1 MTIQL
6 SSSAKW
12 TPSRITIN
20 PSNGVAGNN
29 HLAIKQIDQLGRQN
43 YSYDFKNKASSS
55 NPLNIVDGNPLSYF
69 EYEALNVDKKNY
81 QQNSLLFSENE
92 FSYIVDN
99 GTIKNASNRSLF
111 NWSNHPINEP
121 LVLDF
126 TLHSNVGGLA
136 NSVTINPYFGSSK
149 SVKITHVYVTS
160 TDGTTEDVLSSTIHV
175 GVSNQRLFEES
186 SVDYY
191 YDSVTVKFMERKV
204 LSIRIVMEQPDYTQE
219 DILHSYWVTD
229 YTNAVSDNSPFFGSS
244 RFNPES
250 LSRDVYQEVIYD
262 KDAIIAPV
270 SNPTIFSRQD
280 VLAKRVS
287 VVLKKKSTTASPETT
302 ETFNIPIKLDKEIL
316 SAKRMAIG
324 LRDVVVEY
332 LSYEDSAEMVSL
344 PYQFDKPVASLM
356 LGIESDLGITSQ
368 SNQLIS
374 SYVSVD
380 DGKNWR
386 PINPSQFGYNSSSS
400 TTNPEI
406 LAFNQ
411 NVPQGFKLPGVYYYN
426 YPEVPKEIRSV
437 IVKIVLKKDKIN
449 NMAPMIYSY
458 MLAAKVNT

>member
-6 SSSAKW
+6 SASARW

-29 HLAIKQIDQLGRQN
+29 HLAIKKIDQLGRQN
-43 YSYDFKNKASSS
+43 YTYEFKDKASSA
-55 NPLNIVDGNPLSYF
+55 NPLNIIDGNPLSYF
-69 EYEALNVDKKNY
+69 EYEALNVDKEIYK
-81 QQNSLLFSENE
+81 QNLLFSENE

-99 GTIKNASNRSLF
+99 GTIKDTANRSLF
-111 NWSNHPINEP
+111 NWSNHPTTEP
-121 LVLDF
+121 LILDF
-126 TLHSNVGGLA
+126 TIHSASAGLA

-149 SVKITHVYVTS
+149 SVKITNVYVTS
-160 TDGTTEDVLSSTIHV
+160 LDGTTEDVLSSPIYV

-186 SVDYY
+186 STDYY
-191 YDSVTVKFMERKV
+191 YDSVTIKFMERKV
-204 LSIRIVMEQPDYTQE
+204 LNIRVVMEQSDYSQN

-229 YTNAVSDNSPFFGSS
+229 YTNSISDNSPFFGSS

-250 LSRDVYQEVIYD
+250 LSKDIYQEVIYD

-270 SNPTIFSRQD
+270 SNPNIFSRED

-287 VVLKKKSTTASPETT
+287 VVLKKKSTSSSPETT
-302 ETFNIPIKLDKEIL
+302 ETFNVPIRLEKQLL

-332 LSYEDSAEMVSL
+332 LSFEDSAEMVSL
-344 PYQFDKPVASLM
+344 PYEFDKPIASLM
-356 LGIESDLGITSQ
+356 LGVESDLGITSQ
-368 SNQLIS
+368 STQLIS
-374 SYVSVD
+374 TYVSVD
-380 DGKNWR
+380 EGKNWL
-386 PINPSQFGYNSSSS
+386 PISPSQFGYNSSSL
-400 TTNPEI
+400 TVNPEI

-426 YPEVPKEIRSV
+426 HPMVPKEIKNV
-437 IVKIVLKKDKIN
+437 IVKIVLQKDKVN
-449 NMAPMIYSY
+449 NVAPIVYSY
-458 MLAAKVNT
+458 TLAAKVNI